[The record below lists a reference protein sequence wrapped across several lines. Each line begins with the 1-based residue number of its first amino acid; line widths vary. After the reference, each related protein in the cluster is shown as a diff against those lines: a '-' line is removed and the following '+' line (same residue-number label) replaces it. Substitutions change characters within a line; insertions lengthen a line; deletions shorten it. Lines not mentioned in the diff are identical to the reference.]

1 MSITYSC
8 QCEKCG
14 RSVFHPT
21 DPIRLHRTSPPGEPF
36 RGQCAECLGLDRY
49 LPARDMRV
57 LEKEATVEVLL

>member
-14 RSVFHPT
+14 RSVF
-21 DPIRLHRTSPPGEPF
+21 DDGAPIVLHRTSPKGESY
-36 RGQCAECLGLDRY
+36 RGQCDECLGLDRY

-57 LEKEATVEVLL
+57 LNGGVE